1 MVADRYATY
10 AGSDPRRAPAA
21 LAVIPFVEQTFGA
34 WHAGGGLGS
43 LAEAVYQ
50 RCLDRGVTFRFGAP
64 VAKILVEGSRA
75 SGVLLRDGEQL
86 QCDIV
91 VSDVDAATL
100 YGQLLDHAAADRQ
113 ARRLA
118 RLTPSLS
125 GFAMLLA
132 LRGRT
137 EGLQH
142 HTVLFPDKYHQ
153 EFDDIFGDTPRPPN
167 DPAIYICNPD
177 DRAMRPDD
185 HEAWFVLVNAP
196 PHDPEGGMDWRD
208 SSVVDGYARHVLAL
222 LARRG
227 LDVRDRL
234 LWHEIRTP
242 VDIAA
247 RSWSPGGAI
256 YGTASNSRH
265 AAFTRPANRS
275 PVSGIFLVGGSTHP
289 GGGLPL
295 VGMSAAI
302 VADLI
307 GPA

>member
-1 MVADRYATY
+1 
-10 AGSDPRRAPAA
+10 
-21 LAVIPFVEQTFGA
+21 
-34 WHAGGGLGS
+34 
-43 LAEAVYQ
+43 
-50 RCLDRGVTFRFGAP
+50 
-64 VAKILVEGSRA
+64 
-75 SGVLLRDGEQL
+75 
-86 QCDIV
+86 
-91 VSDVDAATL
+91 
-100 YGQLLDHAAADRQ
+100 
-113 ARRLA
+113 
-118 RLTPSLS
+118 
-125 GFAMLLA
+125 MLLA